1 MDTSDVNMLREI
13 FYEAEFGSRSESGV
27 GTLNKLG
34 QLVCL
39 VRVEKSGKGRVMKSK
54 RKLIK

>member
-27 GTLNKLG
+27 GTLNRAASMLSEGRKKWE
-34 QLVCL
+34 
-39 VRVEKSGKGRVMKSK
+39 RESNEK
-54 RKLIK
+54 